1 MNGRHTDTERG
12 GRQRERDREEEWVI
26 GRQTG
31 KEREKGG

>member
-12 GRQRERDREEEWVI
+12 GETEGEREEEWVI